1 MGLPMARNLVKAGF
15 ATRGF
20 DVRESARTA
29 FGTAGGMGVVS
40 AAEAAQDA
48 DALVLMVVDSAQAQ
62 EVLFEAGALNALRKN
77 ALVILS
83 ATCPPVPVRAIA
95 ERVQATGRRFLDA
108 PVSGGTVGA
117 EAATLSIMAAGARKV
132 FDAAVPVLKAI
143 GDKIFYVGAEPG
155 QGAAMKTV
163 NQLLCGVHIAVA
175 AEAVAFAEKVGLDL
189 RTVLQIVGNSAASS
203 WLLRDRGP
211 RMMEAEPEV
220 TSAIDIFVK
229 DLGMVLDA
237 GREAKAALPLAAIA
251 HQMFVSTSGRGDGRA
266 DDSQV
271 IRSYRLLNGTQNR
284 TTSDT

>member
-1 MGLPMARNLVKAGF
+1 
-15 ATRGF
+15 
-20 DVRESARTA
+20 
-29 FGTAGGMGVVS
+29 
-40 AAEAAQDA
+40 
-48 DALVLMVVDSAQAQ
+48 
-62 EVLFEAGALNALRKN
+62 
-77 ALVILS
+77 
-83 ATCPPVPVRAIA
+83 
-95 ERVQATGRRFLDA
+95 
-108 PVSGGTVGA
+108 
-117 EAATLSIMAAGARKV
+117 MAAGARKV